1 MFRQVCAYILTDVGS
16 ALGSDFLFGHPVI
29 NLHINDCTFN
39 GHYIM
44 KKISIILFAAVAI
57 ILSSCYSRTCPTYS
71 KGLQEVPKGEVV
83 QKALE
88 ARV

>member
-1 MFRQVCAYILTDVGS
+1 
-16 ALGSDFLFGHPVI
+16 
-29 NLHINDCTFN
+29 
-39 GHYIM
+39 M
-44 KKISIILFAAVAI
+44 KKISIILFASVAI